1 MKKRVS
7 AIFVLVSVILAFG
20 VMAACQTPDE
30 KTYTVSFYDGIK
42 LIEEIETAGNETIV
56 LPAAPEKEGHT
67 FIGWFLDKDSWKNE
81 LTESSFVNQ
90 ALTKDVD
97 AYAYYKKNEEPSIP
111 AYEKHTITFIIEG
124 KSSGSIETAGNETL
138 TLPVAPKKD
147 NYTFAGW
154 FFDNGTWQNRLTEN
168 TYANKLLTDNVNVY
182 AYYKKNDNESPQKY
196 TVTFCV
202 NNGTPIEP
210 ITTSCIEEEPLTTKE
225 GYTFVGWY
233 KENSFVNEVTFPYK
247 VMSAQILYAKWE
259 KTKYKVSFDTGGG
272 TPVDDA
278 IVSVIEKAPVTTR
291 NGYNFDGWYTDE
303 NFQNKAIFPYDVTKS
318 QILYA
323 KWIRNGQEN
332 IVFTVDGN
340 GVLTGVNG
348 VTESDMYVEIPP
360 QVNGVTVKEIGN
372 EVFRDNKNIGT
383 LIIPDSVMYLGNRM
397 CSGCT
402 NLKKVKLPAGLTVI
416 TDEAFEKCS
425 SLEKINFPNAL
436 KEIRSDAFS
445 GTALKEFVAPDSLV
459 SIWNYAFKDCESLV
473 KVDLKNVHSMSSG
486 VFQNCT
492 SLQSIQL
499 SAKLTELGNDT
510 FGGCEKLAEI
520 SMPDDP
526 IAIPH
531 TIFDGTAYYNN
542 PANWENGVLYADGY
556 LVAVNS
562 EFAALTEYTVK
573 EGTIVIAD
581 NAFSKV
587 TYSSHLKKVSFPDSL
602 YRIGKNA
609 FSMSSLTEIV
619 MTESVRS
626 VGYGAFNGTGYYN
639 DARNWDDNGLYVGN
653 WLVSV
658 SNVAMTS
665 FTVREGTVGVAD
677 GKDTSLFPTKAQSVK
692 TLTLPETLQYIGARS
707 FARLKIEHLIL
718 PSELK
723 TLGEGAFRGC
733 FYLQSVNLEDCV
745 RLKHIGD
752 NVFEEANLSE
762 VTIPESVT
770 SMGELVFNNNSCDL
784 IIRCGTTEKP
794 EGWNKNWAYTYSSK
808 AIITVVW
815 KKT

>member
-1 MKKRVS
+1 MVAKEKIQLKKRVS

-56 LPAAPEKEGHT
+56 LPAAPEKEGYT

-124 KSSGSIETAGNETL
+124 KSSASIETAGNETL

-259 KTKYKVSFDTGGG
+259 KTKYTVSFDTGGG

-323 KWIRNGQEN
+323 KWIRNGQ
-332 IVFTVDGN
+332 
-340 GVLTGVNG
+340 
-348 VTESDMYVEIPP
+348 
-360 QVNGVTVKEIGN
+360 
-372 EVFRDNKNIGT
+372 
-383 LIIPDSVMYLGNRM
+383 
-397 CSGCT
+397 
-402 NLKKVKLPAGLTVI
+402 
-416 TDEAFEKCS
+416 
-425 SLEKINFPNAL
+425 
-436 KEIRSDAFS
+436 
-445 GTALKEFVAPDSLV
+445 
-459 SIWNYAFKDCESLV
+459 
-473 KVDLKNVHSMSSG
+473 
-486 VFQNCT
+486 
-492 SLQSIQL
+492 
-499 SAKLTELGNDT
+499 
-510 FGGCEKLAEI
+510 
-520 SMPDDP
+520 
-526 IAIPH
+526 
-531 TIFDGTAYYNN
+531 
-542 PANWENGVLYADGY
+542 
-556 LVAVNS
+556 
-562 EFAALTEYTVK
+562 
-573 EGTIVIAD
+573 
-581 NAFSKV
+581 
-587 TYSSHLKKVSFPDSL
+587 
-602 YRIGKNA
+602 
-609 FSMSSLTEIV
+609 
-619 MTESVRS
+619 
-626 VGYGAFNGTGYYN
+626 
-639 DARNWDDNGLYVGN
+639 
-653 WLVSV
+653 
-658 SNVAMTS
+658 
-665 FTVREGTVGVAD
+665 
-677 GKDTSLFPTKAQSVK
+677 
-692 TLTLPETLQYIGARS
+692 
-707 FARLKIEHLIL
+707 
-718 PSELK
+718 
-723 TLGEGAFRGC
+723 
-733 FYLQSVNLEDCV
+733 
-745 RLKHIGD
+745 
-752 NVFEEANLSE
+752 
-762 VTIPESVT
+762 
-770 SMGELVFNNNSCDL
+770 
-784 IIRCGTTEKP
+784 
-794 EGWNKNWAYTYSSK
+794 
-808 AIITVVW
+808 
-815 KKT
+815 